1 MLTGED
7 REAGVSLN
15 AILIPA
21 FVHAVLYWVLRYIVA
36 RYNGT
41 RLYNL
46 APSSKTCIRH
56 LKISIQP
63 GASDWRMKQWSSVIV
78 SGVNILVPG
87 GSGQHFAHRLWNQLS
102 WRKNV
107 CICLF
112 VEICPRH
119 LNWQD
124 AVISPGNGVAPSICV
139 TMLQWF
145 TGETKVYCF
154 KECENN
160 AFVRRIVNADDLS
173 CEFDKLA
180 RKCI

>member
-21 FVHAVLYWVLRYIVA
+21 FVHAVLYWVWRYIVA

-46 APSSKTCIRH
+46 SPSSKTCIRH

-102 WRKNV
+102 WRKM
-107 CICLF
+107 F
-112 VEICPRH
+112 VFAYS
-119 LNWQD
+119 LKF
-124 AVISPGNGVAPSICV
+124 VPGTLTDNMS
-139 TMLQWF
+139 L
-145 TGETKVYCF
+145 
-154 KECENN
+154 
-160 AFVRRIVNADDLS
+160 
-173 CEFDKLA
+173 LA
-180 RKCI
+180 QAMA